1 MPKKLIT
8 LKNAT
13 IVTPDRVLKNGLLE
27 IENGRIK
34 QIREESNS
42 YHDDKAAIDLKGMY
56 VFPGFVDLHVHGG
69 GGGSFNSVEPIDH
82 EKARSYHLQHGT
94 TSMLTTTNT
103 TEFEFLEK
111 VLVALSA
118 SAKIPSKGSRVLGIH
133 TEGPFISPL
142 KNGAH
147 QIPLILKG
155 SVELMNRLINASNN
169 SIRMVTVAPE
179 IEGGLELI
187 KHLIS
192 KRIVA
197 SLGHSD
203 ATFEEATK
211 GIELGATSTTHTFI
225 AMSPLRHREPGM
237 VGAVLDADDI
247 FCEAI
252 LDGIHIHPVAF
263 RVLLARKGVDKVNL
277 VTDSTSYAGGPDG
290 KHPRP
295 DGRTVIKEGGR
306 IVIEGS
312 ETLSGSSLNMN
323 LALKNSLKYSKI
335 DLNDL
340 SKLTSLNAAKI
351 VGRENDLGSIEK
363 GKIADLVLLDSNF
376 DTQAVMME
384 GVWVRNDLN

>member
-211 GIELGATSTTHTFI
+211 GIELGATSTTHTFN